1 MVRIE
6 FPANPA
12 DAIYGTDTGNAPV
25 VLRLIR
31 GEVTDHILCIAGIDR
46 QAAVRITDQLRF
58 IQRCRARNADG
69 FQLAVSAECDFQ
81 FFLTIVHIFQFARN
95 DHRL

>member
-12 DAIYGTDTGNAPV
+12 DAIYGTDAGNAPV
-25 VLRLIR
+25 VLRLIS
-31 GEVTDHILCIAGIDR
+31 GEVTDHILCITGIDR
-46 QAAVRITDQLRF
+46 QTAVRITDQLRF

-69 FQLAVSAECDFQ
+69 LQLAVSAECDFQ
-81 FFLTIVHIFQFARN
+81 FFLTIVHIFQLARN